1 MFSTCLSMKTLCL
14 PDATT
19 IWPTTSSALIYALE
33 KRFSNCVS
41 RQPRALQQTH
51 RGTTEYFMSSG
62 QAVIVDIS
70 QMPHELL
77 AQGSFSIRLHDVPFD
92 GHIFASWVFQGCC
105 NKKSDYYLKIKVEQK
120 IRCCPIGLQGLKT
133 FVFLTSAHT
142 SLESKYSYLR
152 MNQNIF
158 SFNLPFQNLQNC

>member
-1 MFSTCLSMKTLCL
+1 MFSTAWKHSTF

-33 KRFSNCVS
+33 KHFSKCVS

-51 RGTTEYFMSSG
+51 RGTTKYFMSSR

-70 QMPHELL
+70 QMPCELL

-92 GHIFASWVFQGCC
+92 GLIFASWVFQGCR
-105 NKKSDYYLKIKVEQK
+105 NKKSDYYLKIKVEKK
-120 IRCCPIGLQGLKT
+120 IRCCPICFQGLKT
-133 FVFLTSAHT
+133 CAFLTSTHP
-142 SLESKYSYLR
+142 SLESRYSYLR
-152 MNQNIF
+152 MNRNIF
-158 SFNLPFQNLQNC
+158 LSIYLFKIC